1 MSAPQPGFFQR
12 DQDALTL
19 PVRERTR
26 LNQAPISAIVLTRN
40 SERLL
45 PCVLL
50 ALNWCEEIVVL
61 DTGSADRTPEI
72 ARRFPNVAFHRL
84 AGPFPGFGLV
94 RRHAV
99 ALARNDW
106 ILSIDSDEVV
116 SLQLADEVSR
126 LRLDPGTVYSLPFR
140 NFYRNRQVRSCGWW
154 PDRHVRLFHRGQ
166 TNFTPAAVHESIE
179 AGRLRVHA
187 LEHPVDHY
195 SYAGARDF
203 LRKMDLYA
211 ALFAEQ
217 NSGRRRSGPVTAV
230 GHAVWTFFK
239 SYVLERGLTEGTTGL
254 VISAY
259 KAQTAFWKYILLHEA
274 NRHAES

>member
-1 MSAPQPGFFQR
+1 MFFQNDR
-12 DQDALTL
+12 DSPVL
-19 PVRERTR
+19 PVQEMPR
-26 LNQAPISAIVLTRN
+26 LHQAPISAIVLTRN

-61 DTGSADRTPEI
+61 DTGSSDRTAEI
-72 ARRFPNVAFHRL
+72 AARFANVSFQRL

-99 ALARNDW
+99 SLARNDW

-116 SLQLADEVSR
+116 SLQLAHEVSR
-126 LRLDPGTVYSLPFR
+126 LRLEPGTVYSLPFR

-166 TNFTPAAVHESIE
+166 TNFTPSAVHERID
-179 AGRLRVHA
+179 ARTLRVQA
-187 LEHPVDHY
+187 LAHPVDHY
-195 SYAGARDF
+195 SYSGARDF

-217 NSGRRRSGPVTAV
+217 HCGRRRSGPVTAV
-230 GHAVWTFFK
+230 GHAAWTFFK

-274 NRHAES
+274 NRPAES